1 VSRPADLKRLLNP
14 KTIAL
19 FGGRECER
27 VIEQCRKMGYDGEFW
42 PVHPSRKS
50 LSDIPCFKDISQLP
64 FGPDAAYVAVNRQAT
79 IEIISKLQQI
89 GAGGAICYAAGFAEV
104 DGEVQL
110 QNDLVSAAGNMPI
123 IGPNCFGYINALDR
137 VALWPDQHGAIAVD
151 RGVAIIT
158 QSSNVAINLTMQKR
172 GLPIALMMTAG
183 NQAQTGLSD
192 LALAALEDDRITALG
207 LHVEGL
213 DDGAKFECL
222 ARRARELKKPILVLK
237 VGKSS
242 QAQKA
247 ALTHTASLSGS
258 DAAHDAFFKR
268 LGVARVHSLDALL
281 EGLKLLHSGG
291 SLSGNNI
298 LSLSCSGGEAS
309 LVADAAIGKNV
320 QFRPFAKATEQDL
333 SGQLGPLVNIANPF
347 DYHTFIWGD
356 WPRMETMFATAL
368 ADKFDLAVLVN
379 DLPRAERVSPPS
391 SSRKVSL

>member
-1 VSRPADLKRLLNP
+1 LLNP

-151 RGVAIIT
+151 REIGRA
-158 QSSNVAINLTMQKR
+158 
-172 GLPIALMMTAG
+172 
-183 NQAQTGLSD
+183 
-192 LALAALEDDRITALG
+192 
-207 LHVEGL
+207 HV
-213 DDGAKFECL
+213 
-222 ARRARELKKPILVLK
+222 
-237 VGKSS
+237 
-242 QAQKA
+242 
-247 ALTHTASLSGS
+247 
-258 DAAHDAFFKR
+258 
-268 LGVARVHSLDALL
+268 
-281 EGLKLLHSGG
+281 
-291 SLSGNNI
+291 
-298 LSLSCSGGEAS
+298 
-309 LVADAAIGKNV
+309 
-320 QFRPFAKATEQDL
+320 
-333 SGQLGPLVNIANPF
+333 
-347 DYHTFIWGD
+347 
-356 WPRMETMFATAL
+356 
-368 ADKFDLAVLVN
+368 
-379 DLPRAERVSPPS
+379 
-391 SSRKVSL
+391 